1 MDNRLKAVINHRGE
15 VVFAGT
21 HRECNRWLLDTY
33 PGPLGKRIKS
43 YEVNSILPGPFK
55 IQLVKEEVS
64 NG

>member
-1 MDNRLKAVINHRGE
+1 MDNRLKAVIDHHGE

-21 HRECNRWLLDTY
+21 HRECNKWLLAKY
-33 PGPLGKRIKS
+33 PVAAYDRRGTTMLA
-43 YEVNSILPGPFK
+43 ILPGQFK

>member
-1 MDNRLKAVINHRGE
+1 MDNRLKAIIDYKGD

-21 HRECNRWLLDTY
+21 HRECNKWLLAKY
-33 PGPLGKRIKS
+33 PVAAYDRRGTK
-43 YEVNSILPGPFK
+43 NAAILPGPFK